1 MHEKHHH
8 HHHAHHM
15 GEFAAEM
22 DRRYPELY
30 HRMMPYI
37 EEAHMRHPDIHQM
50 DERTLDHLA
59 WKVVQESGLLH
70 DMPEGHSEETARDLS
85 KIMLLTHGPMEAA
98 AEAMSPIV
106 PLIWSLDGP
115 FFFHP
120 FFPFFPGHRRHFRH
134 HHHRHGGHR
143 GPRRGGRR

>member
-8 HHHAHHM
+8 Q
-15 GEFAAEM
+15 
-22 DRRYPELY
+22 LY

-37 EEAHMRHPDIHQM
+37 AEAHMTHPNIQKM

-59 WKVVQESGLLH
+59 WKVVQDSGVLH
-70 DMPEGHSEETARDLS
+70 DMPPEHTEETMRDLS
-85 KIMLLTHGPMEAA
+85 KAMLLAYGAMAPAVHAMAHDEMEPA
-98 AEAMSPIV
+98 AEAMSPLL
-106 PLIWSLDGP
+106 PFIWP
-115 FFFHP
+115 FFFYP
-120 FFPFFPGHRRHFRH
+120 FPFFPGHRGHFRH